1 MQPKK
6 NERIPKKRIII
17 LIVTVF
23 VAAFIFV
30 QSMLPKSVS
39 ARESD
44 WVTDRVLNPALAVFG
59 LGPFTYNAV
68 RKTAHV
74 AEFFLLELLLVFCFR
89 GRTAVAFGT
98 GYLAAFLDE
107 SIQLLSDRGA
117 MIADVWIDLIGVS
130 AGLLLGVVLLRGI
143 TADRRTGHVI
153 RRRMV

>member
-6 NERIPKKRIII
+6 SERIPKKRIII

-23 VAAFIFV
+23 VVAFIFV

-59 LGPFTYNAV
+59 LGPLTHNAV

-117 MIADVWIDLIGVS
+117 TIADVWIDLIGVS
-130 AGLLLGVVLLRGI
+130 AGLLLGVVLLRGS
-143 TADRRTGHVI
+143 RRTDGPG
-153 RRRMV
+153 M

>member
-23 VAAFIFV
+23 VVAFIFV

-44 WVTDRVLNPALAVFG
+44 WVTDRVLNPTLAVFG
-59 LGPFTYNAV
+59 LGPLAHNAV

-74 AEFFLLELLLVFCFR
+74 AEIFLLELLLVFCFR

-107 SIQLLSDRGA
+107 SIQLFSDRGA

-130 AGLLLGVVLLRGI
+130 AGLLLGVVLLRGS
-143 TADRRTGHVI
+143 RRTDGPG
-153 RRRMV
+153 M